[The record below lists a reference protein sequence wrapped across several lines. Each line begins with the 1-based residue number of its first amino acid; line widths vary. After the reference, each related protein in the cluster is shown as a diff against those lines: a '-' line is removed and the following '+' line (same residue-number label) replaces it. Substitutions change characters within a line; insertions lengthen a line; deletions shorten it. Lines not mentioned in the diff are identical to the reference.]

1 MMLLSIWTISLGN
14 SASPTT
20 YEFIVIDPET
30 GNAIIPA
37 DKIIPLANYIKQLEE
52 LNKNLKKQ
60 IEIYERMKENYEM
73 QIESLKA
80 ENERLQKELAE
91 KKKEN
96 FWEKVRSISWQ
107 VLAIINVGT
116 IIYIFLKGG

>member
-1 MMLLSIWTISLGN
+1 MLLSIWTISLGN

-20 YEFIVIDPET
+20 YEFIILDQKT

-37 DKIIPLANYIKQLEE
+37 DKIIPLANYIKRLEE

>member
-20 YEFIVIDPET
+20 YEFIILDQKT

-37 DKIIPLANYIKQLEE
+37 DKIIPLANYIKRLEE